1 MVRVLLV
8 IFTFLV
14 FTGCTATKWTVVD
27 EEAVNENQA
36 PRIVSE
42 TMILDAEQMPTVDNP
57 VLRLVPYTVT
67 ESEYDQ
73 RIKVERAVQ
82 QYRPKWGFSLI
93 SLSGAAFALT
103 AAHTDAISVN
113 NTQRLALNITAGV
126 LAVLAVTNL
135 RESGDPIFTGET
147 QYLRRTGF
155 ETRRDT
161 VIIIPEDDDLTAH
174 VEVFHN
180 GTSIFSEEE
189 LAFSGN
195 VIDLNLGSFAEQLNG
210 EFNPDANIE
219 IFASIRGNETRFN
232 IAAADF
238 LEPYFI
244 ITEDIV
250 QLRNQPAVNAQNV
263 IAEIGEGSS
272 LRLLEDLSEQW
283 VQVLYGSTEAY
294 VSREFGHKEWRSPAG
309 AGSSV
314 LFELAEI
321 PFGEIDVE
329 NSLPVLKPRNS
340 NDRAITLFNQPGN
353 QAGVRQYAERDVRLF
368 RHYMTTAFRMASGQI
383 IEVNGTQSDRW
394 LNRIEGCGGME
405 SGSLKVFISGF
416 ATIGSGQN
424 DIELYHLDQ
433 DGNEHLLSLSG
444 VMDAISQCGQEKT
457 FVFVDLEYLDASA
470 GSRPVR
476 MGTLQAGVQQNVAN
490 VLLREQPNS
499 IVIFGNKP
507 GQASSMYSGAIEDD
521 KRHHIFPYF
530 LAEALQ
536 QRRTSMSNLVRH
548 LESNVDYT
556 SRRLHDR
563 PQEINVFGNLTL
575 NITN

>member
-1 MVRVLLV
+1 MYRVLLI
-8 IFTFLV
+8 IFSIILFA
-14 FTGCTATKWTVVD
+14 GCTATKWTVVD
-27 EEAVNENQA
+27 EDAVNENQT
-36 PRIVSE
+36 PRIISE
-42 TMILDAEQMPTVDNP
+42 TMILDAEQMPTVENP
-57 VLRLVPYTVT
+57 VLRLVPYTIT

-82 QYRPKWGFSLI
+82 QYRPKWGFSII

-103 AAHTDAISVN
+103 AAHTDALSVN
-113 NTQRLALNITAGV
+113 NTQRLALNMTAGA

-135 RESGDPIFTGET
+135 RETGDPIFTGET

-155 ETRRDT
+155 ETRKDT
-161 VIIIPEDDDLTAH
+161 VITIPENRELTAH
-174 VEVFHN
+174 VEVYYN
-180 GTSIFSEEE
+180 GTTIFSEEQ

-210 EFNPDANIE
+210 EFDPDAGIE
-219 IFASIRGNETRFN
+219 IYANVRENETRFT
-232 IAAADF
+232 IPAADF
-238 LEPYFI
+238 LEPYFV

-250 QLRNQPAVNAQNV
+250 QLRNQPAVDSQNV

-272 LRLLEDLSEQW
+272 LKLLDDYSEQW
-283 VQVLYGSTEAY
+283 MQVLYGSTEVF
-294 VSREFGHKEWRSPAG
+294 VSREFGQKQWRSAT
-309 AGSSV
+309 GSGTSV

-321 PFGEIDVE
+321 PFGDIDVE

-383 IEVNGTQSDRW
+383 IEVNGSQSDQW
-394 LNRIEGCGGME
+394 LDRIAGCGGME
-405 SGSLKVFISGF
+405 AGSLKIYISGF
-416 ATIGSGQN
+416 ATINSGQT
-424 DIELYHLDQ
+424 DIELYHLDE
-433 DGNEHLLSLSG
+433 DGNEHLLSLSR
-444 VMDAISQCGQEKT
+444 VMETISQCGQEKT
-457 FVFVDLEYLDASA
+457 FVFVDLEYLDVTA

-476 MGTLQAGVQQNVAN
+476 LGTMRAGVQQSVSN

-499 IVIFGNKP
+499 IVIYGNKP

-536 QRRTSMSNLVRH
+536 QRRTRMSNLVRH
-548 LESNVDYT
+548 LENNVDYT

-563 PQEINVFGNLTL
+563 SQEINVFGNLTL

>member
-1 MVRVLLV
+1 MARVLLL
-8 IFTFLV
+8 ILSFLL
-14 FTGCTATKWTVVD
+14 FSGCTATKWTVVD
-27 EEAVNENQA
+27 EEAVNENQT
-36 PRIVSE
+36 PRIISE
-42 TMILDAEQMPTVDNP
+42 TMILDAEQMPTVDSP
-57 VLRLVPYTVT
+57 VLRLVPYTIT

-113 NTQRLALNITAGV
+113 NTQRLALNLTAGA

-135 RESGDPIFTGET
+135 KESGDPIFTGET

-161 VIIIPEDDDLTAH
+161 VITIPESGELTAH
-174 VEVFHN
+174 VEVYHN
-180 GTSIFSEEE
+180 GSTIFSEEE
-189 LAFSGN
+189 LAFTGN
-195 VIDLNLGSFAEQLNG
+195 AIDLNMGSFAEQLNG
-210 EFNPDANIE
+210 EFDPDAEVE
-219 IFASIRGNETRFN
+219 IFARVLGNETRFT
-232 IAAADF
+232 IAASDF

-250 QLRNQPAVNAQNV
+250 QLRNMPSVDAQNV
-263 IAEIGEGSS
+263 VAEIGEGSS
-272 LRLLEDLSEQW
+272 LKLIEDYSSQW
-283 VQVLYGSTEAY
+283 VQVLYGSTEVY
-294 VSREFGHKEWRSPAG
+294 VSREFGQKEWRSAAG

-329 NSLPVLKPRNS
+329 NSLPVLKPRDS
-340 NDRAITLFNQPGN
+340 NDRAITFFNQPNN

-394 LNRIEGCGGME
+394 LERIEGCGGME
-405 SGSLKVFISGF
+405 SGALKVFISGF
-416 ATIGSGQN
+416 ATISSAQD
-424 DIELYHLDQ
+424 DIELYHLNR
-433 DGNEHLLSLSG
+433 DGDEHRLSLKRI
-444 VMDAISQCGQEKT
+444 METISQCGQEKT
-457 FVFVDLEYLDASA
+457 FVFVDLEYLDAAS
-470 GSRPVR
+470 GDRPVR
-476 MGTLQAGVQQNVAN
+476 LGTLQAGVQQTVAN

-499 IVIFGNKP
+499 IVVYGNKP
-507 GQASSMYSGAIEDD
+507 GQASSMYSGTIEDD

-530 LAEALQ
+530 LAEGLQ
-536 QRRTSMSNLVRH
+536 QRRTRMSALVRH
-548 LESNVDYT
+548 LENNVDYT

-575 NITN
+575 TITN